1 VANAGDAALYTSS
14 NFSNQTYYNQL
25 SLYNPTVFTLAGSG
39 NTGLNGTAAF
49 RANAAAAGLQRNF
62 WVANPDA
69 LGGAFVKVNSVY
81 TSYNAMQL
89 TFRRRLS
96 AGLQFDAN
104 YNMGRAYESS
114 RYSFR
119 VDQQLTRQTGTP
131 GDVSH
136 GLKGTFV
143 YDLPFGAGRRFGS
156 GADAVMDRIIGG
168 WQVSGTTRIQ
178 SGRLVDL
185 GNVRVYG
192 MTQEEVQAA
201 FKFRRVGPDEMYMWP
216 QDIVDN
222 TIKAYSRDLNGYTQG
237 APSGRYFAPANGPDC
252 IETIN
257 NNYGECGVRTLV
269 VTGPFYKN
277 FDLSIVKGIRL
288 QGRQDIQIRIDML
301 NMLDN
306 VNFTPVSGISS
317 TTLAGYQITAA
328 TSGRVVQLVAR
339 YNW

>member
-1 VANAGDAALYTSS
+1 VVSRWRTRATPRCIRRRTSRTRRTTTS
-14 NFSNQTYYNQL
+14 CLCTTRRCSR
-25 SLYNPTVFTLAGSG
+25 LAGSG
-39 NTGLNGTAAF
+39 STGLNGTAAF

-69 LGGAFVKVNSVY
+69 LGGAIVKGNGGY

-104 YNMGRAYESS
+104 YNLGRAYESS

-119 VDQQLTRQTGTP
+119 VDDKVTRQTGTP

-143 YDLPFGAGRRFGS
+143 YDLPFGAGRRFYS
-156 GADAVMDRIIGG
+156 GANAVVDRIVGG

-192 MTQEEVQAA
+192 MTQDEVQAA

-216 QDIVDN
+216 QDIIDN
-222 TIKAYSRDLNGYTQG
+222 TIKAYSRDSAGLHAGRADRPVLRAGQRPGLHRDDHNGYG
-237 APSGRYFAPANGPDC
+237 D
-252 IETIN
+252 
-257 NNYGECGVRTLV
+257 CGVRTLV
-269 VTGPFYKN
+269 VTGPYYKN
-277 FDLSIVKGIRL
+277 FDMSIVKDVGSRDA
-288 QGRQDIQIRIDML
+288 RA
-301 NMLDN
+301 
-306 VNFTPVSGISS
+306 SS
-317 TTLAGYQITAA
+317 SELTC
-328 TSGRVVQLVAR
+328 
-339 YNW
+339 